1 MSSTNISHRKIDLDA
16 IRNIPGVIAAEWTSI
31 ETITQ
36 DEAKA
41 LHRKMNHKYYQGKSS
56 THHITQDQMMSNNG
70 VTPRMYGQG
79 VLRKKKGNGKRKRS
93 SGDVEVL
100 HVALEREDFDALK
113 VPVPVEGKITA
124 ECVNANVLLKVAAER
139 SAKNKRLQVLKK

>member
-1 MSSTNISHRKIDLDA
+1 
-16 IRNIPGVIAAEWTSI
+16 
-31 ETITQ
+31 
-36 DEAKA
+36 
-41 LHRKMNHKYYQGKSS
+41 
-56 THHITQDQMMSNNG
+56 MSNNG

-100 HVALEREDFDALK
+100 PVALEREDFDALK

-124 ECVNANVLLKVAAER
+124 ECVNANVLLLKVAAEW